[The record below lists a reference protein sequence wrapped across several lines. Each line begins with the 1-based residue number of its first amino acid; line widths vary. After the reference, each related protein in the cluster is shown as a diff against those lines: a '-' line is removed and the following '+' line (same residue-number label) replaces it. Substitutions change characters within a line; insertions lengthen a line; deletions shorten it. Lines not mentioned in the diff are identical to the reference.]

1 MKFNDGYWLLRDG
14 VTARYATEAFDVRTE
29 QASCSV
35 AVLTKRVEHRGSHL
49 NTPTITVDIS
59 SPAPDVVSVRAD
71 HRVAVSPPSVAFELT
86 PSPVDVRVE
95 EDAGVL
101 RVTAG
106 RLTAEATVA
115 GPWAL
120 RFLDDGATLTGSGVK
135 SLASMTDAV
144 AGDFMVERLSLPV
157 GANVYGFGERFTPF
171 VKNGQVVDT
180 WNEDGGTASEQAY
193 KTLPFFVTDAGFG
206 VFVNSPARVSFEVAS
221 EVVSSVQFS
230 VPGSQ
235 LEYLVVY
242 GPTPAE
248 ILRKYTALTGRPAL
262 PPRWSFGL
270 WLSTSFLTDYD
281 EATVTHFVD
290 GMAER
295 DIPLSVLHFDCYWMR
310 PLQWCDFEWDR
321 RAFPEPEKMLQR
333 LGDRGLRRSVWIN
346 PYLGQR
352 SALFQ
357 EAAEAGYLVRRPDG
371 TVWQWDMWVAG
382 MGLVD
387 FTNPAARDWYAGKIR
402 TLLESG
408 VDAVKTDFGERIPTD
423 VVWFDGSDPHR
434 MHNYYTQLYNR
445 TVFEEIRRHRGT
457 GEAVLYARSATVGGQ
472 QFPVHWGGDCES
484 TYTDMANSLRGGLS
498 LGLGGFGFWSHD
510 IGGFEGTP
518 SPALFKRWVA
528 FGLLSSHSR
537 LHGSDSYRVPWV
549 FDEEAVEV
557 TRQFAHLKNGLMPYL
572 WAAAVAAH
580 EHGIPVMRA
589 MLLEF
594 PDDRTCSYL
603 DRQYMLGPDLLVAP
617 VFSDDGD
624 VDVYV
629 PSGAWTNFFDGTRV
643 SGPGWVRQRHG
654 FSSLPLLVRPGA
666 VIPVGSRTDRP
677 DYDDTIAPTF
687 EVFGL
692 ADGDQNVVR
701 LFDATGAEKVRVEV
715 ARAGGELRATVV
727 RGVENLADGWTLR
740 WVTGPQGT
748 RRGPSVSAAP
758 AGESVRL
765 DLPDNAVN
773 ATGRPPENR

>member
-1 MKFNDGYWLLRDG
+1 MKFNDGYWLLREG
-14 VTARYATEAFDVRTE
+14 VTARYATEALDLTATPE
-29 QASCSV
+29 SASLS
-35 AVLTKRVEHRGSHL
+35 VLTRRVEHRGSVL
-49 NTPTITVDIS
+49 NAPTITVELS
-59 SPAPDVVSVRAD
+59 APAPDVISVRAS
-71 HRVAVSPPSVAFELT
+71 HFVPVGPETVAFELT
-86 PSPVDVRVE
+86 PSPVEVTVEE
-95 EDAGVL
+95 EDAVL
-101 RVTAG
+101 RLTAG
-106 RLTAEATVA
+106 RLAVEASTA
-115 GPWAL
+115 GPWGL
-120 RFLDDGATLTGSGVK
+120 RFLGDGAPLTGSGGK
-135 SLASMTDAV
+135 SLAAMSTDE
-144 AGDFMVERLSLPV
+144 GEFMVDRLSLPV

-180 WNEDGGTASEQAY
+180 WNQDGGTASEQAY
-193 KTLPFFVTDAGFG
+193 KTVPFFLTDAGYG
-206 VFVNSPARVSFEVAS
+206 VFVNSPAQVSFEVAS
-221 EVVSSVQFS
+221 EVVSTVSFS
-230 VPGSQ
+230 VPGEQ

-270 WLSTSFLTDYD
+270 WLSTSFTTDYD

-537 LHGSDSYRVPWV
+537 LHGSSSYRVPWL
-549 FDEEAVEV
+549 FDEESVDV
-557 TRQFAHLKNGLMPYL
+557 LRLFTRQKLRLMPYL
-572 WAAAVAAH
+572 YEAARTAH
-580 EHGIPVMRA
+580 TEGVPMMRA
-589 MLLEF
+589 MVLEF
-594 PDDRTCSYL
+594 PDDPGCAHL
-603 DRQYMLGPDLLVAP
+603 ERQYMLGSDLLVAP
-617 VFSDDGD
+617 VFNDEGE
-624 VDVYV
+624 
-629 PSGAWTNFFDGTRV
+629 V
-643 SGPGWVRQRHG
+643 S
-654 FSSLPLLVRPGA
+654 
-666 VIPVGSRTDRP
+666 
-677 DYDDTIAPTF
+677 YY
-687 EVFGL
+687 
-692 ADGDQNVVR
+692 
-701 LFDATGAEKVRVEV
+701 
-715 ARAGGELRATVV
+715 
-727 RGVENLADGWTLR
+727 
-740 WVTGPQGT
+740 
-748 RRGPSVSAAP
+748 
-758 AGESVRL
+758 
-765 DLPDNAVN
+765 
-773 ATGRPPENR
+773 